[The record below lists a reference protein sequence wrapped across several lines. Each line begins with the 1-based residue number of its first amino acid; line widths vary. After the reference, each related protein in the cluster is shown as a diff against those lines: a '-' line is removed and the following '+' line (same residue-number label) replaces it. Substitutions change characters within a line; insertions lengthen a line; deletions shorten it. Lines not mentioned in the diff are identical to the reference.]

1 MESYQSDTCNSH
13 DIAMTHKLLK
23 YAIQKVAP
31 FNAIEITSI
40 SLEFGYLLG
49 GDLSLIEN
57 YFSHISK
64 GTIAEKAAL
73 DIRRKRKV
81 IKCSN
86 CNLLYFTKNMYL
98 DKEICPQC
106 NEKPDISPHPINCY
120 IKEIQFT

>member
-23 YAIQKVAP
+23 FAIQKVAP

-40 SLEFGYLLG
+40 SLEFGYLVG

-64 GTIAEKAAL
+64 GTIAEKAVMNYPAAEL
-73 DIRRKRKV
+73 RS
-81 IKCSN
+81 IKMIFS
-86 CNLLYFTKNMYL
+86 F
-98 DKEICPQC
+98 
-106 NEKPDISPHPINCY
+106 
-120 IKEIQFT
+120 